1 MFNHHRG
8 LWGYT
13 GEAADGALLSVQ
25 ASGMGGPSTAVVV
38 EELIRLGAH
47 RIVRVGTCGA
57 LDDSLALGDL
67 VVAGEALAED
77 GTSRALGAGP
87 KALADPELAAR
98 LGGLVG
104 SAAGA
109 IASTDLFYAA
119 DPEAEDEMRA
129 RWRGAGARAVEME
142 AATLFTVAALRG
154 ARAAAVLAVSDLL
167 GAGDERRRI
176 ADEAL
181 ETASRRL
188 GQVAAAALED

>member
-25 ASGMGGPSTAVVV
+25 ASGMGGPSAAIVV

-67 VVAGEALAED
+67 VVAGEALVED

-98 LGGLVG
+98 LGGPVG
-104 SAAGA
+104 PAAGA
-109 IASTDLFYAA
+109 GAPPALFYAPHPRA
-119 DPEAEDEMRA
+119 GAEVRA
-129 RWRGAGARAVEME
+129 PGAG
-142 AATLFTVAALRG
+142 RG
-154 ARAAAVLAVSDLL
+154 
-167 GAGDERRRI
+167 
-176 ADEAL
+176 
-181 ETASRRL
+181 
-188 GQVAAAALED
+188 